1 MLEQI
6 AKDTNLP
13 VGLVEFKI
21 SQMGEL
27 EIARRTR
34 PIPFSKSNHQTQ
46 SYILHGNAGPVQPP
60 HMYGSAGPREVLPRP
75 PHILH
80 DNAGPVQPPHMYGS
94 AGPREA
100 LPRSAHISRGSAVFG
115 DGASGVPSYALLA
128 ASLEI

>member
-60 HMYGSAGPREVLPRP
+60 HMYGSAGPRE
-75 PHILH
+75 
-80 DNAGPVQPPHMYGS
+80 
-94 AGPREA
+94 A